1 MPAPDGRALA
11 KLLASKARGDE
22 IVLARLL
29 DDSEV
34 PDEVLGFH
42 AQQAVEKLLK
52 AALATVGAVPPRTH
66 DIARLND
73 LVVSAGLE
81 PPEAARDARRLAPW
95 AVGMRY
101 DDFFEEGLDRQWA
114 GRVVAEVRT
123 WLDAI
128 LTGADRG

>member
-11 KLLASKARGDE
+11 VLLATKAHGDE

-29 DDSEV
+29 GDAEV
-34 PDEVLGFH
+34 PDAVLGFH

-95 AVGMRY
+95 AVEMRY
-101 DDFFEEGLDRQWA
+101 DDFLGEGLDREWA
-114 GRVVAEVRT
+114 RRVVADVRT

-128 LTGADRG
+128 LARADRG

>member
-11 KLLASKARGDE
+11 VILAAKARGDE

-29 DDSEV
+29 DDAEV

-73 LVVSAGLE
+73 LAVSAGLR
-81 PPEAARDARRLAPW
+81 PPDAARDARRLAPW
-95 AVGMRY
+95 AVEMRY
-101 DDFFEEGLDRQWA
+101 DDFLGEVLDRDWA
-114 GRVVAEVRT
+114 RGVVAEVRT

-128 LTGADRG
+128 LAGADRG

>member
-1 MPAPDGRALA
+1 LPAPDGRALA
-11 KLLASKARGDE
+11 VLLATKAHGDE

-29 DDSEV
+29 GDAEV
-34 PDEVLGFH
+34 PDAVLGFH

-95 AVGMRY
+95 AVEMRY
-101 DDFFEEGLDRQWA
+101 DDFLGEGLDREWA
-114 GRVVAEVRT
+114 RRVVADVRT

-128 LTGADRG
+128 LARADRG